1 MSDIILTGIELL
13 APSLIEGVKNLLN
26 PTDLKKA
33 VNTALSAALKEE
45 ENQKNPYDRLFF
57 HSEPHLV
64 SFFLKEF
71 LSCSEV
77 IEELQKPLLTKEMPQ
92 VDILV
97 AHFSAMSKK
106 HPKIKPQK
114 KRITPWIKKFIEVYF
129 DHTVSIRYRV
139 AKEKYLE
146 QLAVL
151 YDDIKFSGISV
162 ASQESLKSEKL
173 CRIFVV
179 PDVVEEYDFL
189 SSHLDEFQFTSG
201 ITDEHSDNVF
211 LQESLNV
218 PTNRRFLATQIF
230 VQARSRK
237 IILLGAPGSGKT
249 LLMSFF
255 AVMLTQEEP
264 DYHLLGL
271 DPSKNWL
278 PILIRI
284 RDWVREPN
292 YSLLEYI
299 KYFSR
304 NVLSIN
310 SLAPDFYEYWL
321 EQGQALIL
329 LDGLDEVPD
338 LARRYDIAE
347 KISIFLK
354 RFSQNP
360 AIITSRPTGYR
371 PSFFTVDEF
380 CHLSLQP
387 FDPPKI
393 EVFIEKWYDS
403 RFSDPTESSR
413 WQANLKYAISQNDRI
428 KLLAK
433 NPLLLTIITL
443 VHRYEAYLPRHRHSL
458 YNRAVE
464 TLLTNWDTGKE
475 LNYVWPLE
483 YLKRDSIRRL
493 MELLAYWV
501 HTQGDSSS
509 YEGGTLIS
517 REDLLEQLSKFI
529 LEEDINLRRHEARNE
544 AIRFLEHIRDRS
556 GLLNEQSPGY
566 YAFVHKTFQEYL
578 TTQEIR
584 DRQEENFDTVTEHIS
599 KYLHDAHWREVLLML
614 VAQQKRSNFEKVLKQ
629 ILTYV
634 DPYENILNRT
644 LLFSVSCL
652 AEDVTIHN
660 AELVS
665 SILSSLV
672 DLDTSGLPIVT
683 PKIREEIYKV
693 AISLSGTRYASLLLG
708 HYVRKQDSL
717 DRVRL
722 LKYEALLGDRQAA
735 TSEIITLID
744 SQESVVRSKCANA
757 LGELEDDSQRT
768 IDSLIMLLRDED
780 PSVRS
785 SAAEALGNLG
795 NISSTVLNALLLLLE
810 DENVQVQTR
819 VVDAL
824 SRLGHTS
831 EEFKQS
837 LVKHLMCEESEVS
850 YRIIEV
856 LCNIGCQSSEVSDY
870 LLDKLRDENKVHSK
884 AAEAIGKLGDSSQRV
899 IDRLLDILI
908 EGNPTARLR
917 AIEALGRLGE
927 RPEYVLASLRS
938 FLNYQDVFV
947 RYKAVEAL
955 ERLGERS
962 QPFVVETLLQLLQ
975 DRQLCP
981 VAIVALGRIGVGS
994 QLVKDVLKNYLRR
1007 GPDLRAKSAEA
1018 LGKLDDTSSEVISVL
1033 LGNLDDIDPNVR
1045 HRTIEL
1051 LGTLGKTSNQVI
1063 EALLEFMG
1071 DEYKGNMAATI
1082 LGRIGNK
1089 SEQVLGVLQ
1098 KKLQDKNPFIS
1109 CNAAAALIQLGTAK
1123 EEVIKTLLEHLGK
1136 NIPAVN
1142 YRVAAA
1148 LGQLGKEEHKVSDCI
1163 SDWIYSNAE
1172 QENVG
1177 LAVDVLWDLVKESY
1191 SSEDKYKVT

>member
-45 ENQKNPYDRLFF
+45 ENQKDPYDRLFF
-57 HSEPHLV
+57 LV
-64 SFFLKEF
+64 AYFLKEF
-71 LSCSEV
+71 LGCSEV
-77 IEELQKPLLTKEMPQ
+77 IEELQKPLLTKEIPQ
-92 VDILV
+92 VDILI
-97 AHFSAMSKK
+97 AHFSAISKK

-114 KRITPWIKKFIEVYF
+114 KRIAPWIKKFVEVYF

-139 AKEKYLE
+139 AKENYLK

-179 PDVVEEYDFL
+179 PDVVEEHDFL
-189 SSHLDEFQFTSG
+189 SSYQDEFQFTLR
-201 ITDEHSDNVF
+201 IVDEHTDNIF
-211 LQESLNV
+211 LREALNV
-218 PTNRRFLATQIF
+218 STNRRFLATQIF

-299 KYFSR
+299 KYFSK

-310 SLAPDFYEYWL
+310 SLAPDFFEYWL

-347 KISIFLK
+347 KISIFLN
-354 RFSQNP
+354 RFDQNP

-380 CHLSLQP
+380 RHLSLQP

-413 WQANLKYAISQNDRI
+413 WRGNLKYAISQNDRI

-501 HTQGDSSS
+501 HTQGDASS

-529 LEEDINLRRHEARNE
+529 LEEDISLKRHEARNE

-584 DRQEENFDTVTEHIS
+584 DRQEEDFDTVTEHIS

-614 VAQQKRSNFEKVLKQ
+614 AAQQKRSNFEKVLKQ
-629 ILTYV
+629 ILTYI

-660 AELVS
+660 TDLVS
-665 SILSSLV
+665 NILSSLV
-672 DLDTSGLPIVT
+672 DLDTSELPIVT

-693 AISLSGTRYASLLLG
+693 AISLSGTRYASLLLK
-708 HYVRKQDSL
+708 HYARKQDCL
-717 DRVRL
+717 DRIRF

-735 TSEIITLID
+735 ISELINLLD
-744 SQESVVRSKCANA
+744 SQESIVRSKCANA
-757 LGELEDDSQRT
+757 LGESEDNSQRT
-768 IDSLIMLLRDED
+768 IDSLIMLLRDAE

-785 SAAEALGNLG
+785 SAAEALGNL
-795 NISSTVLNALLLLLE
+795 NLINVSSAVLDALLLLLK
-810 DENVQVQTR
+810 DKTIQVQTR

-824 SRLGHTS
+824 SRLGYAS

-837 LVKHLMCEESEVS
+837 LVQHLMCEEPEVS

-856 LCNIGCQSSEVSDY
+856 LCNIGFQSSEVSDY
-870 LLDKLRDENKVHSK
+870 LLDRLRDEDKVHNK
-884 AAEAIGKLGDSSQRV
+884 AAESISKLGDSSQRV
-899 IDRLLDILI
+899 IDRLLNILR
-908 EGNPTARLR
+908 EGSLTARLR

-927 RPEYVLASLRS
+927 RPEYVLAPLRS
-938 FLNYQDVFV
+938 CLNSQDVFI

-962 QPFVVETLLQLLQ
+962 QSLVVETLLQLLQ
-975 DRQLCP
+975 DPQLCP

-1018 LGKLDDTSSEVISVL
+1018 LGKLDDTSGEVISVL

-1051 LGTLGKTSNQVI
+1051 LGTLGKTSTQVI

-1098 KKLQDKNPFIS
+1098 KKLKDKNPFIS

-1123 EEVIKTLLEHLGK
+1123 EEVINTLLGHLGK

-1148 LGQLGKEEHKVSDCI
+1148 LGQLGKEEHIVSDYIC
-1163 SDWIYSNAE
+1163 DWIYSNAE